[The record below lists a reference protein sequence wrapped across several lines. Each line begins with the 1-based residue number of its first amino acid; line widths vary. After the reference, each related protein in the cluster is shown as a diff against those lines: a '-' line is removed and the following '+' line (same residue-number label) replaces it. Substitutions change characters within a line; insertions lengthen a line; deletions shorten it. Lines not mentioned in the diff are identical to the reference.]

1 MLFSDIGPSRDKIYD
16 TLAQALSGDS
26 ARIYVDASMLI
37 HAYEISPAARDE
49 LLAALEG
56 FGDKVVVPL
65 WAARETWDFMRGRI
79 SGKPL
84 VSAAARIKGEL
95 DKFRS
100 EALRYV
106 DDDTVAELTKEQF
119 QAQLDQA
126 AGNYSALINQVANI
140 QPKSDVT
147 TSKLAPFIERRR
159 LQSDLSPI
167 IERVSRVGTFRASHG
182 IPPGF
187 ADVPASN
194 GGDPDASEERP
205 QVPRGK
211 GKQKN
216 AQGDLIVWFEALAD
230 CSAAGVEH
238 LVILTRDVKKGDWVY
253 APDKL
258 QDEAGTGLQ
267 QNNGGVTL
275 PSPLLVSEAMSECP
289 KLQHLHVVSLEMLA
303 SVLQRTLRIQVPN
316 LAAAIQASPDRSN
329 RRGVGGESRIGG
341 GAALDQAD
349 RAAFESSDMIYELQA
364 DDPIDQLLVTLA
376 IEDWDSQNEAAL
388 KLEPLLPS
396 ASRKQLMQIGRSLVA
411 AANES
416 ALDPADVLS
425 RAMAAQDASYR
436 PMLLVGMLAAIYV
449 EENGEPKKPTAAA
462 AVAKLLYQFEGDA
475 ALSDA
480 YNAVLN
486 RLVAQKNAY
495 LSLPRDH
502 AATIPLFITT
512 EGQVLRS
519 VTAFDTALLEED
531 ATPSRRLRP
540 SNPGVKLTVTELIAE
555 IAREFVVPAALLST
569 NMLDDSLL
577 QIPESLGFVAWG
589 PNTGLFLR

>member
-1 MLFSDIGPSRDKIYD
+1 MLFSDVGPSRDKIYD

-26 ARIYVDASMLI
+26 ARVYVDASLLI
-37 HAYEISPAARDE
+37 HSYEISPAARDE

-84 VSAAARIKGEL
+84 VAAATRVKGEL

-119 QAQLDQA
+119 QARLDEA
-126 AGNYSALINQVANI
+126 AGNYRELINQVANF

-147 TSKLAPFIERRR
+147 TSKLAPFIEQRR
-159 LQSDLSPI
+159 LKSDLSPI
-167 IERVSRVGTFRASHG
+167 VERVSRVGVFRASHG

-187 ADVPASN
+187 ADVPTAN
-194 GGDPDASEERP
+194 GDPDTAEERP
-205 QVPRGK
+205 QLPRGK

-216 AQGDLIVWFEALAD
+216 AHGDLIVWFEALAD
-230 CSAAGVEH
+230 CKVANVEH

-258 QDEAGTGLQ
+258 QDEAGSGLQ

-289 KLQHLHVVSLEMLA
+289 NLQHLHVVSLEMLA
-303 SVLQRTLRIQVPN
+303 NVLQRTLRIQVPS
-316 LAAAIQASPDRSN
+316 LAAAIQASPDRPN
-329 RRGVGGESRIGG
+329 RRGAGGESRPGT
-341 GAALDQAD
+341 GAAPDQAD

-364 DDPIDQLLVTLA
+364 GDPIDELLGTLA
-376 IEDWDSQNEAAL
+376 IETWDSQNEAAL
-388 KLEPLLPS
+388 QLEPLLPS
-396 ASRKQLMQIGRSLVA
+396 ANRSQLMHIGRSLVA

-416 ALDPADVLS
+416 ALDPAEVLA
-425 RAMAAQDASYR
+425 RALAEQDAGYR
-436 PMLLVGMLAAIYV
+436 PMLLVGMLAAVYV
-449 EENGEPKKPTAAA
+449 EDNGEPKKPKAAA
-462 AVAKLLYQFEGDA
+462 AVASLLYEHEADA
-475 ALSDA
+475 ALADA
-480 YNAVLN
+480 YDAILN
-486 RLVAQKNAY
+486 RLAAQKNAY
-495 LSLPRDH
+495 LALPRDH
-502 AATIPLFITT
+502 AAAIPLIITA

-519 VTAFDTALLEED
+519 VTAFNTALLEED
-531 ATPSRRLRP
+531 APASRRLRR
-540 SNPGVKLTVTELIAE
+540 SNPNVKVTVAELVAE
-555 IAREFVVPAALLST
+555 IAREFVVPAAMLQA
-569 NMLDDSLL
+569 NMLEDSVL

-589 PNTGLFLR
+589 PNTGSFLR